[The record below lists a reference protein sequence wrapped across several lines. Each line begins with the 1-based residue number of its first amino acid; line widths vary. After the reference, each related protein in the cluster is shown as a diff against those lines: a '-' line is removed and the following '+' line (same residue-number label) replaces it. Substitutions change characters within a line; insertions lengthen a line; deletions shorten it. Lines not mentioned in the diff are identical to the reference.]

1 MVSKRSEPQ
10 TAVSGG
16 VQFCGFTSFTTL
28 VPAPWLWLILEA
40 NEENAFRLPLVRPA
54 QSTDYFE

>member
-1 MVSKRSEPQ
+1 MFLVRGYGKQEGRTAHYKGVQ

-40 NEENAFRLPLVRPA
+40 NEE
-54 QSTDYFE
+54 